1 MEKLIL
7 PGLRSSLLCK
17 ILLYVSTRIVHRSFP
32 ADFDGDCVPI
42 YYPHTLTA
50 KTKALELF
58 SVEKQLISSHNGTI
72 NLYHSYTIPCIWLTS
87 SLSIF
92 LKILVHALSRYP
104 SFSECHT
111 RKFLL
116 EICSLVVLLVTT
128 GSTMIE
134 TSESLLW
141 TTNTRFYHL
150 ARAGIAWASFNSVS
164 IDRLGIYISDPKS
177 SKSFFWSCEENNLRR
192 NWWWM

>member
-1 MEKLIL
+1 MVIVITFIIHRLLLQKLKPWNFL
-7 PGLRSSLLCK
+7 VWKNKWL
-17 ILLYVSTRIVHRSFP
+17 VHT
-32 ADFDGDCVPI
+32 V
-42 YYPHTLTA
+42 
-50 KTKALELF
+50 ALELF
-58 SVEKQLISSHNGTI
+58 
-72 NLYHSYTIPCIWLTS
+72 IWITS

-177 SKSFFWSCEENNLRR
+177 SKSFFWRYEEDNLRR
-192 NWWWM
+192 NW